1 MPKHF
6 YSLLITWL
14 CTSVNILIK
23 ADYDSFNDKLCEA
36 RSINSQ

>member
-23 ADYDSFNDKLCEA
+23 ADYMTALMTNYVKHVL
-36 RSINSQ
+36 